1 MNIPQMFT
9 RTSFCERCAY
19 NQLPYQSSEDI
30 HRHKLRFFVRKN
42 NKGKHRDFELRK
54 QTKPGKLGCT
64 PHLFV
69 VEKITTGAEG
79 KKLYH
84 GFKVC
89 CIENCGLVIIKES
102 LGKLTF
108 KLEKVIKCTW
118 YEEELVHL
126 YNFHDET
133 FMLDTKE
140 MQVYIEPGIIEEID
154 PN

>member
-19 NQLPYQSSEDI
+19 NRLPYQSSEDV
-30 HRHKLRFFVRKN
+30 HRHKLRFFVKKN
-42 NKGKHRDFELRK
+42 SQPGPFAFDLRK
-54 QTKPGKLGCT
+54 QSKPGKLGYT

-69 VEKITTGAEG
+69 IEKQENGLI
-79 KKLYH
+79 H

-89 CIENCGLVIIKES
+89 CIENCGIIVTDEKFGQVTFS
-102 LGKLTF
+102 LEQPK
-108 KLEKVIKCTW
+108 KCIWTN
-118 YEEELVHL
+118 EEIIQL

-140 MQVYIEPGIIEEID
+140 KQIYIEPGIEID
-154 PN
+154 TDPN